1 MNFNY
6 YLGIEISPKALNA
19 ILQSKDNSID
29 IKTSVA
35 YNDEGLNELANWLSE
50 NSIPLNEIA
59 VGATGP
65 CSYDLQEWLENKHI
79 SHSVPAQSQVRSA
92 LGVSDQVVLDAEQM
106 VKYAAL
112 KAKEWNSL

>member
-19 ILQSKDNSID
+19 ILQSKNNRIN

-50 NSIPLNEIA
+50 NSIPLKEIV

-65 CSYDLQEWLENKHI
+65 YPYDLQEWLENKHI
-79 SHSVPAQSQVRSA
+79 SHSVPVQSQVRSA

-112 KAKEWNSL
+112 KAKEWNAL